1 MKNFFKR
8 LFGRKQHITIDCE
21 TGGLIPVNDIAG
33 IIRDTKEDFNKL
45 TRILNVMPVNA
56 TNIDEVNPAV
66 RKQREELWEWNVIAR
81 TIHHDIGID
90 IENLERIMNQWI
102 PFLKD
107 AKPTNWILEKA
118 ANELFAREMEKLTE

>member
-1 MKNFFKR
+1 MKNIFKI
-8 LFGRKQHITIDCE
+8 FRKKPHITIDCE

-45 TRILNVMPVNA
+45 TRILNAMPVNT

-118 ANELFAREMEKLTE
+118 VNELFAREMEKLTE